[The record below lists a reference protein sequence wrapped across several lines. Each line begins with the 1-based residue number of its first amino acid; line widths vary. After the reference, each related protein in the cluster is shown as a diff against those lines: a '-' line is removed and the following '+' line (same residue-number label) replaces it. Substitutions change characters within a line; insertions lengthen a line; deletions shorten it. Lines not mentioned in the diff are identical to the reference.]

1 MGVYQ
6 IRREMPASEL
16 ADWYAHFRLTAEEQK
31 KAEQKAK
38 AKGR

>member
-16 ADWYAHFRLTAEEQK
+16 ADWYAHFQLSAEEEK
-31 KAEQKAK
+31 KAAEKAK
-38 AKGR
+38 RKR

>member
-16 ADWYAHFRLTAEEQK
+16 ADWYAHFKLVSEEQERERK
-31 KAEQKAK
+31 KAK
-38 AKGR
+38 R

>member
-16 ADWYAHFRLTAEEQK
+16 ADWYAHFKLSAEEQK
-31 KAEQKAK
+31 KADDKARRK
-38 AKGR
+38 R